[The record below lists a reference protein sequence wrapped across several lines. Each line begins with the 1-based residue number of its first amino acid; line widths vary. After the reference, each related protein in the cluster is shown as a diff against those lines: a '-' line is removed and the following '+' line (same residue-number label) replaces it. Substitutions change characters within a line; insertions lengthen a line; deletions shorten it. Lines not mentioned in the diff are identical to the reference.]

1 MADEMMKKSS
11 ASSILANDTAPKSAK
26 MGAGAEAGKPKAAA
40 SDKKPAAGGKKKHKH
55 THIEHHDDGSH
66 TVRHT
71 PADGGADTSYAAQD
85 LDGVHDG
92 LEAHVGDANGDADQ
106 QQAPD
111 AGQVAHPTRMLAHS
125 LKPSLN
131 RAHNRRRCNYGDS
144 TTGWYAPAKSC
155 GIVCEKHSCGREQV

>member
-92 LEAHVGDANGDADQ
+92 LEAHVGDANGGEGAEPQ
-106 QQAPD
+106 SAD
-111 AGQVAHPTRMLAHS
+111 AGAGAEPQAQPDMNAQPQAGAQPQAV
-125 LKPSLN
+125 
-131 RAHNRRRCNYGDS
+131 
-144 TTGWYAPAKSC
+144 
-155 GIVCEKHSCGREQV
+155 

>member
-92 LEAHVGDANGDADQ
+92 LEHHVGEPNGGEGAEPQ
-106 QQAPD
+106 SAD
-111 AGQVAHPTRMLAHS
+111 AGAGAEPQAQPEAQPQMGAQPQAQPQAV
-125 LKPSLN
+125 
-131 RAHNRRRCNYGDS
+131 
-144 TTGWYAPAKSC
+144 
-155 GIVCEKHSCGREQV
+155 